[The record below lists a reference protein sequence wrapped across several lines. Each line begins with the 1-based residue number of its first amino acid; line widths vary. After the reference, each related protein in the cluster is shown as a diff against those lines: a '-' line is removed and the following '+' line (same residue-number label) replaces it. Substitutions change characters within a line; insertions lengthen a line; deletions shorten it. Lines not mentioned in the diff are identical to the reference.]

1 MNTNFLARDRLFVRA
16 ALFFVA
22 WIVVGINAVCFAVQE
37 QAAAE
42 TNASSESTTWLIIRH
57 AERDGEN
64 DALTDAGKNRAG
76 VLQQLGAV
84 LNVSAVYST
93 DFVRTK
99 STVQPLADLLGQE
112 IQLYE
117 KTTDE
122 WYENVRKE
130 NVGGV
135 VLIVGH
141 SNTAGVIAGKFAGV
155 EPFAIGH
162 DEYDSL
168 FVVTSKSN
176 NSSVVRL
183 KYGQTSAGAESAS
196 PENMGPIK
204 SSKIP

>member
-1 MNTNFLARDRLFVRA
+1 MPRPFVWLTIVASALCCAGAMQNFSMGQENSGNVEAR
-16 ALFFVA
+16 
-22 WIVVGINAVCFAVQE
+22 VV
-37 QAAAE
+37 
-42 TNASSESTTWLIIRH
+42 TTTWLVVRH

-64 DALTDAGKNRAG
+64 DALTDAGKTRAE
-76 VLQQLGAV
+76 VLQQLGTV

-99 STVQPLADLLGQE
+99 STAQLLANSLGQE
-112 IQLYE
+112 IQLYGQA
-117 KTTDE
+117 TDE
-122 WYENVRKE
+122 WFEEVRKE
-130 NVGGV
+130 NEGGV

-141 SNTAGVIAGKFAGV
+141 SNTAGVIAGKLAGI

-168 FVVTSKSN
+168 FVVASAGDE
-176 NSSVVRL
+176 SSVVRL
-183 KYGQTSAGAESAS
+183 KYGQSSEGAGSAS